1 MYIRKNTKLE
11 VSIFDISMM
20 DTMEKKEVYDQ
31 VALMH
36 KDSIT
41 SLTNPKMQ
49 TRLVIP
55 AIFNQGNT
63 RLGGSSGAAKH
74 CLFNDILGLN
84 KYANRDC
91 FGKSRIIS
99 PLDKIY
105 VAKRKRKVKLE
116 QVVSDDD
123 TRVFVPETK
132 TLKLVDK
139 YHKKEIKASNK
150 IMSNDDNDGPGMYKA
165 GLLRMVMVD
174 FGIKETEKPKFD
186 PKTSILRTVS
196 HVLFIDATY
205 SVSEM
210 IIAFEQMDALFRVSY
225 GNLGYNPYFDI
236 FENYNSASTRAKALY
251 GKYEVKGPNV
261 WKRDTEGR
269 DNRLNDGNFVT
280 FGYGSLFNE
289 DEMTAKTACNT
300 FIPVTFAIF
309 LENAS
314 HLFQP
319 TDSIIREEHTLRNP
333 RFFISTCAVS
343 GLMGYPDF
351 YNKDEFEGRD
361 RPIDLKTQSRKF
373 TNLSMDDYSLKTTL
387 TIIPRDFSTR
397 LIKSKF
403 KAINQFGVD
412 KSCFH
417 FFTDEDMERLT
428 EKGKNYA
435 DNFFCVKFD
444 DRIDLSYY
452 TFVINTYLA
461 NKFAGAFYGDYTRVE
476 DFIAFGRMV
485 ESPFKETLATSYDEL
500 IGRQAS
506 LATKFNTSSHTI
518 ISQEMFDYEK
528 ANLLYLYII
537 RKSGLS
543 LYTLRRT
550 QWSDDHSTKFMGPLK
565 KNGYIF
571 TREIL
576 NTYQSSDTSWL
587 RIGSDRKAYLMEA
600 MFRMVRTLPREQ
612 LFAEIDR
619 LIAESKEKMDV
630 MIKNFTSRQ
639 TLAKELTTIIKQN
652 PPREVRDKFDRE
664 FHKQRKTIFKLN
676 HNMYRL
682 LHDSE
687 SLQLIP
693 LLLSD
698 TLLFNYIES
707 LASLFRVYCTYL
719 KIFADHTTE
728 GRAIDENGLS
738 VRFLTDSEILKKM
751 QYEYSQ
757 YYSNRGTD
765 VTLINRLL
773 SDNAKAKVRIEVL
786 EEFTSLLLSE
796 YTKEYLGSTK

>member
-1 MYIRKNTKLE
+1 
-11 VSIFDISMM
+11 MM
-20 DTMEKKEVYDQ
+20 DTMEKKELYDQ
-31 VALMH
+31 VAVMH
-36 KDSIT
+36 NDSII

-84 KYANRDC
+84 KYASRDC
-91 FGKSRIIS
+91 FGKSRIIN

-105 VAKRKRKVKLE
+105 AVKKKRKVKQE

-132 TLKLVDK
+132 TLKLIDK
-139 YHKKEIKASNK
+139 YHKKELKASNK
-150 IMSNDDNDGPGMYKA
+150 IMASDDNDGPGMYKA

-174 FGIKETEKPKFD
+174 FGMKEDKPKFD

-210 IIAFEQMDALFRVSY
+210 VIAFEQMDALFRVSY

-236 FENYNSASTRAKALY
+236 FENYTSGSSRAKSLY
-251 GKYEVKGPNV
+251 GKYEVKGLTV
-261 WKRDTEGR
+261 WKRDTESR
-269 DNRLNDGNFVT
+269 DNRLNDGSFLSL
-280 FGYGSLFNE
+280 GYGSLFNE

-333 RFFISTCAVS
+333 RFFVSTCAVS
-343 GLMGYPDF
+343 GTLGYPDF
-351 YNKDEFEGRD
+351 YVKDEFEGRT
-361 RPIDLKTQSRKF
+361 RPVDLKTQSKKF
-373 TNLSMDDYSLKTTL
+373 TNISMDEYSLKTTL

-397 LIKSKF
+397 LIKSKL
-403 KAINQFGVD
+403 KSVNQFGVD

-417 FFTDEDMERLT
+417 FFSDEDMERLT

-452 TFVINTYLA
+452 TFVINAWLA
-461 NKFAGAFYGDYTRVE
+461 NKFAGDYYGDYTRVE
-476 DFIAFGRMV
+476 DFISFGRMV
-485 ESPFKETLATSYDEL
+485 EIPFKETLATSYDEL
-500 IGRQAS
+500 LGRQAS
-506 LATKFNTSSHTI
+506 LAFKFNTPTHTL

-528 ANLLYLYII
+528 ANLLYLYLI
-537 RKSGLS
+537 RKSGLP
-543 LYTLRRT
+543 LYTLRRQ
-550 QWSDDHSTKFMGPLK
+550 QWSDDHATKFSGPLK

-576 NTYQSSDTSWL
+576 NSYQSSDISML
-587 RIGSDRKAYLMEA
+587 RIGSDRKAYLIEA

-612 LFAEIDR
+612 LFAEMDR
-619 LIAESKEKMDV
+619 LISESKVKMDAI
-630 MIKNFTSRQ
+630 IKNFISRQ
-639 TLAKELTTIIKQN
+639 TLSKELTTIIKQN
-652 PPREVRDKFDRE
+652 PPRDVRDRFDRE
-664 FHKQRKTIFKLN
+664 FLKQRKALHKPN

-698 TLLFNYIES
+698 TLLFNYIDNLGS
-707 LASLFRVYCTYL
+707 LLRIYCTYL
-719 KIFADHTTE
+719 KMFADHTTE

-751 QYEYSQ
+751 RYEYSQ
-757 YYSNRGTD
+757 YYSNRGNETA
-765 VTLINRLL
+765 LLNRLL
-773 SDNAKAKVRIEVL
+773 SDNAKAKVKIEVL
-786 EEFTSLLLSE
+786 EEFTTLLLSE